1 MPTLT
6 VQSGEARAK
15 FRDLLDQVMA
25 GKDVIIQRNGKNAA
39 VLIPASEYEELR
51 GQSSSPRAVRE
62 AAAPYKAVKVGPAI
76 INAEENTAT
85 IPLDFYN
92 ALIEKREELFNV
104 IREIQDAQPD
114 IPPEEVEREVAE
126 AIERVRR
133 RNASSGN

>member
-39 VLIPASEYEELR
+39 VLIPASDYEELR
-51 GQSSSPRAVRE
+51 GQSSNPRAIHE
-62 AAAPYKAVKVGPAI
+62 AAVPYKTVKVGPAI

-104 IREIQDAQPD
+104 IREIQDNAPD
-114 IPPEEVEREVAE
+114 LPEEEIQEIVED
-126 AIERVRR
+126 AIRIVRAK
-133 RNASSGN
+133 NAASGS